1 MTNRIKRVNELLKKE
16 IGSLFIKEI
25 NLPDCLTTIT
35 RIEASPNLQQA
46 RVYISVMPEE
56 KQEEVFK
63 VLNQSIYNI
72 QQELNKR
79 LNMRPV
85 PKIMFRKEEKTKQA
99 ARVEELLEKI
109 RKD

>member
-1 MTNRIKRVNELLKKE
+1 MTHRIKRVNKLLKEE
-16 IGSLFIKEI
+16 IGNIILKEVSLPE
-25 NLPDCLTTIT
+25 CLVTIT
-35 RIEASPNLQQA
+35 QADASPNLQQA
-46 RVYISVMPEE
+46 KIYISVMPEE
-56 KQEEVFK
+56 KQEEVFE
-63 VLNQSIYNI
+63 VLNNSIYNI

-109 RKD
+109 RKG

>member
-1 MTNRIKRVNELLKKE
+1 MTHRIKRVNELLKEE
-16 IGSLFIKEI
+16 IGSLFLKEI

-35 RIEASPNLQQA
+35 RVEVSPNLQQA

-56 KQEEVFK
+56 KKEEVFK
-63 VLNQSIYNI
+63 VLNKSIYNI

-85 PKIMFRKEEKTKQA
+85 PKIMFKKEEKTKQA
-99 ARVEELLEKI
+99 ARIEELLEKI
-109 RKD
+109 KKD

>member
-1 MTNRIKRVNELLKKE
+1 MTDRIKRVNKLLKEE
-16 IGSLFIKEI
+16 IGSLFLKEI
-25 NLPDCLTTIT
+25 NLPDCLATIT
-35 RIEASPNLQQA
+35 RVEASPNLQQA

-56 KQEEVFK
+56 KKEEVFE
-63 VLNQSIYNI
+63 VLNKSIYNI

-109 RKD
+109 RKG

>member
-1 MTNRIKRVNELLKKE
+1 MTHRIKRVNELLKEE
-16 IGSLFIKEI
+16 IGSLFLKEI

-35 RIEASPNLQQA
+35 RVEASPNLQQA
-46 RVYISVMPEE
+46 RIYISVMPEE
-56 KQEEVFK
+56 KKEEVFK
-63 VLNQSIYNI
+63 VLNNSIYNI

-109 RKD
+109 KKD

>member
-1 MTNRIKRVNELLKKE
+1 MTNRIKRVNNLLKEE
-16 IGSLFIKEI
+16 IGSLFLKEI
-25 NLPDCLTTIT
+25 NLPNCLTTIT
-35 RIEASPNLQQA
+35 RVDSSPNLQQA
-46 RVYISVMPEE
+46 KIYVSVMPEE

-63 VLNQSIYNI
+63 ILNNSIYNI

-85 PKIMFRKEEKTKQA
+85 PKIMFKKEEKTKQA

-109 RKD
+109 KKD